1 MTPNKVRQREIF
13 LDSEA
18 DAWFDRNHKAL
29 TRRRYE
35 EDPLCASVVEIY
47 PMLQGE
53 GKPPVILEIG
63 CGEGRRLAWIASRL
77 GGQVAGIDPSAKAVA
92 EACAMG
98 IDARQGTAEMLPWQ
112 DASFDIVIFGFCLYL
127 CDPEDLFRIAAEA
140 DRVLKPE
147 SWLLIQDFHATS
159 HTRRAYH
166 HRPGIYSTKMD
177 YRRLFDWHP
186 AYTCYSHRVTAHG
199 LSEFTDDAQEWVA
212 TSILRKRA
220 IDL

>member
-1 MTPNKVRQREIF
+1 MTLKKIRQREVF
-13 LDSEA
+13 LESEA
-18 DAWFDRNHKAL
+18 DAWFDRNHEAL
-29 TRRRYE
+29 TRRRYD

-47 PMLQGE
+47 PTLQGE
-53 GKPPVILEIG
+53 GKSPAILEIG
-63 CGEGRRLAWIASRL
+63 CGEGKRLAWIASRL
-77 GGQVAGIDPSAKAVA
+77 GAQVAGIDPSAKAVA
-92 EACAMG
+92 EARATG
-98 IDARQGTAEMLPWQ
+98 IDVRQGTAEMLPWQ

-186 AYTCYSHRVTAHG
+186 AYTCYAHRVTAHG
-199 LSEFTDDAQEWVA
+199 LREFTDDAQEWVA
-212 TSILRKRA
+212 TSTLRKRA
-220 IDL
+220 LDL